1 MTKQRTLP
9 KELTKQ
15 YPFLLT
21 PLDKARSSTLDIFHF
36 KYTSARERGLGIIN
50 PSYEKDLLILTA
62 NTRISSCSTGVI
74 VPTKGE
80 LISTTLKRI
89 LIWALQ
95 ELHPLPTDCRYIL
108 PYKDIID
115 TVCIFKTIWANITN
129 YVTIRARISGK
140 LTGTFDKDGLKIPF
154 STTWKIVENKADSF
168 IFILETTG
176 SVHKPRRAISIRLSL
191 DTIYPTFNKVGF

>member
-21 PLDKARSSTLDIFHF
+21 PLDRARSSTLDLFHF
-36 KYTSARERGLGIIN
+36 KYTSAKERGLGIIKH
-50 PSYEKDLLILTA
+50 SYKKDLLILTA
-62 NTRISSCSTGVI
+62 DTRIAPCSTGVLI
-74 VPTKGE
+74 PTKAE

-108 PYKDIID
+108 PYKNIID
-115 TVCIFKTIWANITN
+115 TVCIFKTIWTNITN
-129 YVTIRARISGK
+129 YVTIHARISGK
-140 LTGTFDKDGLKIPF
+140 LTGTFDKDGLRIPF
-154 STTWKIVENKADSF
+154 STTWKIVENKPDSF
-168 IFILETTG
+168 IFVLETLGTA
-176 SVHKPRRAISIRLSL
+176 HKPRRALSIRLSL